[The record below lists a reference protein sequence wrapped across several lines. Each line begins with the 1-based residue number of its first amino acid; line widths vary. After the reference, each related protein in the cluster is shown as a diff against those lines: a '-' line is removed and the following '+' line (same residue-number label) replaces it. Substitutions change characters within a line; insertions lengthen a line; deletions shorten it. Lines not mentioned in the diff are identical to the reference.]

1 MQGRRQEKGFV
12 ITEEFVIIFI
22 SRLYIPLPWM
32 ISRAEISL
40 FRKGLEFSDGY
51 DDRFII
57 YRDDSTH
64 WMTSIALSKEIF
76 FQVKNVVIIIR
87 VKFRVIIRIVL
98 YKNSIIAKI
107 LFYNVLVTI

>member
-57 YRDDSTH
+57 YRGDSTH

-76 FQVKNVVIIIR
+76 FQVKNVISEYVSLNS
-87 VKFRVIIRIVL
+87 IVRYINVDCTFL
-98 YKNSIIAKI
+98 EFFISCYYKNCII
-107 LFYNVLVTI
+107 

>member
-22 SRLYIPLPWM
+22 SRLYIPWM

-57 YRDDSTH
+57 YRGDSTH